1 MLYNILSN
9 FRTFGRSKTRH
20 RVRFIKDIN
29 SFYTEF
35 LFMIAAKRSDKK
47 MARWGDKKNLLTC
60 TKKTLVHGIFL
71 IIATKN
77 ET

>member
-35 LFMIAAKRSDKK
+35 LFMIAAKRSNKK
-47 MARWGDKKNLLTC
+47 SQDGEI
-60 TKKTLVHGIFL
+60 KKTY
-71 IIATKN
+71 
-77 ET
+77 